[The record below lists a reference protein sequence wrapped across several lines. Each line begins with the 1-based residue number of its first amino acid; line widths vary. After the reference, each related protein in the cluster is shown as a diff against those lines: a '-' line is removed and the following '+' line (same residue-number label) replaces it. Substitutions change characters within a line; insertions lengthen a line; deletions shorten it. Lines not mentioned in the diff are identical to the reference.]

1 MKLVVTAALALLIP
15 LAALAQTT
23 PVAPIVKGTALP
35 PPGSEEAA
43 VLAPINALF
52 AGLARRD
59 GAAMAA
65 SLHGEGGITV
75 AIDKPD
81 GTKAVRQ
88 QKFAEWTAGIK
99 PGPERYEE
107 RMPNPA
113 IETDGD
119 LAMVWGDYSFFVDG
133 KLHHCGVNHF
143 GLVRIDGQWKVA
155 SLAWTSRTT
164 SCPGQ

>member
-1 MKLVVTAALALLIP
+1 
-15 LAALAQTT
+15 
-23 PVAPIVKGTALP
+23 
-35 PPGSEEAA
+35 
-43 VLAPINALF
+43 
-52 AGLARRD
+52 
-59 GAAMAA
+59 
-65 SLHGEGGITV
+65 
-75 AIDKPD
+75 
-81 GTKAVRQ
+81 
-88 QKFAEWTAGIK
+88 
-99 PGPERYEE
+99 
-107 RMPNPA
+107 MPNPA